1 MTQSGIHLGRLKIN
15 FKLTENDKQSSLKK
29 TPLVKPKT
37 NKTQPI
43 RTRSVI
49 EHSHSTNEYG
59 RGVASSSTID
69 PHKKWEK
76 VTLIPPPSAPPPVP
90 PTTNPV
96 LFPFGKRSKEVIDR
110 LLEQAKTLHQDMIN
124 EVNKELII
132 NNCSKDDCISDNE
145 KM

>member
-1 MTQSGIHLGRLKIN
+1 M
-15 FKLTENDKQSSLKK
+15 
-29 TPLVKPKT
+29 
-37 NKTQPI
+37 
-43 RTRSVI
+43 
-49 EHSHSTNEYG
+49 
-59 RGVASSSTID
+59 ASSSTID

-76 VTLIPPPSAPPPVP
+76 VTVISPPSVPPPAPPI
-90 PTTNPV
+90 TNPV

-132 NNCSKDDCISDNE
+132 NNCSKDDCVSDNE